1 MAWWIWVLAAFL
13 LLTIEFFSTTA
24 HIGFFAVGAFLVA
37 ILVGAGLSIPLW
49 SQLLIFAISSVVL
62 LIFVRPIVVK
72 KLGLNK
78 VPVVDT
84 LVGMRAKALD
94 DIAISAGGKAE
105 LRGSTW
111 SARNIGA
118 APLTRGQ
125 ECVVDHVEGLTLFV
139 KGPEAVGSPES

>member
-1 MAWWIWVLAAFL
+1 MPWWIWVLAAFL

-24 HIGFFAVGAFLVA
+24 HIGFFAVGAFIVA
-37 ILVGAGLSIPLW
+37 ILVGAGLSLPLW

-62 LIFVRPIVVK
+62 LIFVRPIVVR

-84 LVGMRAKALD
+84 LVGMRGTALD
-94 DIAISAGGKAE
+94 DMDVSAGGKAE

-111 SARNIGA
+111 SARNVGP
-118 APLTRGQ
+118 APLKKGQ
-125 ECVVDHVEGLTLFV
+125 QFVVDHIEGLTLFV
-139 KGPEAVGSPES
+139 KSA